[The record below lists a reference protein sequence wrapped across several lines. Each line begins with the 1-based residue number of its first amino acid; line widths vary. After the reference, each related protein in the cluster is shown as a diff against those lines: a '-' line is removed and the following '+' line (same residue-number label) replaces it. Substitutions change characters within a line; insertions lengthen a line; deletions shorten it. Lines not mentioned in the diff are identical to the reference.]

1 MSNYSFF
8 ARFYDALT
16 SNVDYSQMAKA
27 IEGYISVRRPT
38 SNILLDVACGT
49 GNLSVE
55 LSKLGYDVIGTD
67 SSCEM
72 LSEAVKK
79 AYDLEKQIL
88 FLNQSMDELDLYGTV
103 GIAVC
108 TLDSINHITDKNQL
122 DKAFSK
128 VSLFLEEDGLFIFD
142 INTPYKHNVV
152 LADNTFVYDCEDV
165 YCVWQN
171 STENSKT
178 TINLDFFEN
187 EDGVYYRSSESFYE
201 VAYTTDEIESLLLK
215 NGFHVIEKYD
225 DYTLEQVKEETQR
238 IVYVVG
244 KV

>member
-8 ARFYDALT
+8 ARFYDSLT
-16 SNVDYSQMAKA
+16 SNVDYQQMAKA
-27 IEGYISVRRPT
+27 IDGYVSACRPA

-79 AYDLEKQIL
+79 AYGTEKQIL
-88 FLNQSMDELDLYGTV
+88 LLNQSMDELDLYGTV
-103 GIAVC
+103 GVAVC
-108 TLDSINHITDKNQL
+108 TLDSINHITDINQL
-122 DKAFSK
+122 DKAFSR
-128 VSLFLEEDGLFIFD
+128 VSLFLEKDGLFVFD

-152 LADNTFVYDCEDV
+152 LADNTFVYDCDDV

-171 STENSKT
+171 STEDGKT
-178 TINLDFFEN
+178 TISLDFFEN
-187 EDGVYYRSSESFYE
+187 DGDAYYRSSESFCE
-201 VAYTTDEIESLLLK
+201 VAYTTDEIESLLSK
-215 NGFHVIEKYD
+215 NGFCVINKYD
-225 DYTLEQVKEETQR
+225 DYTLQQVKEDTQR
-238 IVYVVG
+238 IVYIVG